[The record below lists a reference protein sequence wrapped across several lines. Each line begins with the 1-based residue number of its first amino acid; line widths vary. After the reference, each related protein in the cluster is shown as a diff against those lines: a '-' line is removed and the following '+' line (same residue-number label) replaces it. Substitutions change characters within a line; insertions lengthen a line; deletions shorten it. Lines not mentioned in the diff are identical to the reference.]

1 METIIVKDV
10 FGNEVAIE
18 IVEMFKALFNDKQ
31 DDELM
36 YGFYREELLKLIN
49 DTLESMVKIKHKAI
63 DREADWL
70 LSFSLKDKDK

>member
-1 METIIVKDV
+1 METIIVKDI

-49 DTLESMVKIKHKAI
+49 
-63 DREADWL
+63 
-70 LSFSLKDKDK
+70 